1 MSSGQDYLTLPSDSG
16 HQHGQE
22 PTSYSVSETV
32 VGGHHHE
39 RSKTMAS
46 GTSDFEAVLSDAT
59 PVSSPKDYSKPDP
72 PAPRATFSSSTCPP
86 IIPPPEDRKFRTLVL
101 CFDGTGDQFDLD
113 NSNIV
118 QLVSLLQKD
127 DKTKQMV
134 YYQAGIGTYTG
145 SHKVAKPWLS
155 SVRKTWDLMLANSI
169 HSHVMSGYEFLMQNY
184 QAGDKICLFGFSRG
198 AYTARSLAG
207 MLHKIG
213 LLPADN
219 HEQIPFAYKMYQR
232 ADAVGWEQ
240 SNEFKKAFSVDV
252 DIEFIGV
259 WDTVDSVGMIPKRL
273 PFTTSNTIVHTFRH
287 AVSLDERRAKFKA
300 NLWNRPTPAEEKL
313 GVPEPLIQ
321 DNAPRPSIAPT
332 EDDISVIKMR
342 THSDDKKST
351 SKSGK
356 ESTKPKSRGGS
367 LPLNL
372 KRPGL
377 RKQDSNER
385 VLHTYERMYSTQV
398 AQTDIEEVWF
408 AGCHCDVGGGS
419 VSNKTRHS
427 LARIP
432 LRWMIRECFKTNT
445 GILFLSDR
453 LPSIGMDPTTLYPYV
468 TPRPPMLPLNDLTL
482 RKHPTVEIPIRLHS
496 TLRKHGKDKTIAKAA
511 TPSGPVFLGS
521 EEEEEL
527 RDALSPVYDQ
537 LKLAKHWWALEIL
550 PMQLRYQRG
559 NNQWVKYFA
568 SNLARPR
575 FIPKQATN
583 GVRVHRSVKL
593 RMEAEYEEERLRAKG
608 KKYAP
613 RAELRVTPTWI
624 D

>member
-1 MSSGQDYLTLPSDSG
+1 MSSGKDFLAPPSEEY
-16 HQHGQE
+16 HHAQE
-22 PTSYSVSETV
+22 GTSFSAAETV
-32 VGGHHHE
+32 VDHQHE
-39 RSKTMAS
+39 RSKTM
-46 GTSDFEAVLSDAT
+46 TNETEEFEVMLSDAT
-59 PVSSPKDYSKPDP
+59 PVSSPKDFSKPEP
-72 PAPRATFSSSTCPP
+72 QTRATFSRGTCPP
-86 IIPPPEDRKFRTLVL
+86 IIPPPGDRTFKTLIL

-145 SHKVAKPWLS
+145 THKVAKPWLS
-155 SVRKTWDLMLANSI
+155 GVRKTLDLMLASSL
-169 HSHVMSGYEFLMQNY
+169 HAHVMSGYEFLMQNY
-184 QAGDKICLFGFSRG
+184 HAGDKICLFGFSRG
-198 AYTARSLAG
+198 AYTARGLAG
-207 MLHKIG
+207 MLHKVG

-232 ADAVGWEQ
+232 TDDIGWEQ
-240 SNEFKKAFSVDV
+240 SNEFKKAFSINV

-259 WDTVDSVGMIPKRL
+259 WDTVDSVGLIPKRL

-300 NLWNRPTPAEEKL
+300 NLWNRPTAKEEKL
-313 GVPEPLIQ
+313 GVPEPTAEV
-321 DNAPRPSIAPT
+321 NALRKSLSKAPS
-332 EDDISVIKMR
+332 EDDISIIKMR
-342 THSDDKKST
+342 LPENDKKS
-351 SKSGK
+351 SKKAGK
-356 ESTKPKSRGGS
+356 ESTKSKGRNSS

-372 KRPGL
+372 NRPSL
-377 RKQDSNER
+377 RKQDSHER
-385 VLHTYERMYSTQV
+385 VLHDFERMYSSQV
-398 AQTDIEEVWF
+398 ATTDIEEVWF

-432 LRWMIRECFKTNT
+432 LRWMIRECFKANT

-453 LPSIGMDPTTLYPYV
+453 FPSIGMDPTTLYPYV
-468 TPRPPMLPLNDLTL
+468 TPRPPMPPLNDLTL

-496 TLRKHGKDKTIAKAA
+496 MLKKSSTNLTIAKAA
-511 TPSGPVFLGS
+511 ASTEPAFLAS

-527 RDALSPVYDQ
+527 RDALSPIYDQ
-537 LKLAKHWWALEIL
+537 LTVAKRWWILEIV
-550 PMQLRYQRG
+550 PMSLRYQRG
-559 NNQWVKYFA
+559 DNQWVKYFG

-575 FIPKQATN
+575 FIPKQAKN
-583 GVRVHRSVKL
+583 GVKVHRSVKL
-593 RMEAEYEEERLRAKG
+593 RMEAEYEEEKLRAKG
-608 KKYAP
+608 TKYVP
-613 RAELRVTPTWI
+613 RAKLRVEPTWI